1 VGHSEP
7 VPGRAAFRNETERV
21 LLDEATLLE
30 RCRRGDDL
38 AWEALVRLY
47 QSRVYAVALH
57 YMRNAE
63 EARDVAQD
71 IFVRIY
77 QRLGTFR
84 GGEAFL
90 PWMLRLAR
98 NACIDALRRRKARP
112 HAADAA
118 FGDAVQLAAPGPT
131 PEEMSEARSSRDL
144 LYRAMDRMSEAD
156 REILMLKDIQGL
168 MIEEISSLLAVPTGT
183 VKSRCNR
190 ARLELAAHVR
200 RLDPSYG
207 A

>member
-1 VGHSEP
+1 
-7 VPGRAAFRNETERV
+7 
-21 LLDEATLLE
+21 LLDVATLLE

-38 AWEALVRLY
+38 AWEALVRRY
-47 QSRVYAVALH
+47 QSRVYSVAWH

-63 EARDVAQD
+63 EARDLAQE

-77 QRLGTFR
+77 ERLETFR
-84 GGEAFL
+84 GEQAFL

-112 HAADAA
+112 PATDVAID
-118 FGDAVQLAAPGPT
+118 DAVQLPSPTPT
-131 PEEMSEARSSRDL
+131 PEQTSAARSTREL
-144 LYRAMDRMSEAD
+144 LYRAMERLSESD
-156 REILMLKDIQGL
+156 REILMLKEIQGL
-168 MIEEISSLLAVPTGT
+168 KVEEISSLLKVPTGT

-190 ARLELAAHVR
+190 ARIELAACVR

-207 A
+207 T

>member
-1 VGHSEP
+1 LLE
-7 VPGRAAFRNETERV
+7 ET
-21 LLDEATLLE
+21 TLLE

-84 GGEAFL
+84 GDQAFL

-98 NACIDALRRRKARP
+98 NVCIDALRRRKARP
-112 HAADAA
+112 DRAEAALEDA
-118 FGDAVQLAAPGPT
+118 GQLAAQGPT
-131 PEEMSEARSSRDL
+131 PEEMSEARSARDL

-156 REILMLKDIQGL
+156 REVLMLKDIQGL
-168 MIEEISSLLAVPTGT
+168 MIEEIAGLLAVPTGT

-190 ARLELAAHVR
+190 ARLELAARVR